1 MKNSAER
8 ELGSLAAV
16 RDGSGPASWG
26 EGSWHQSDVK
36 KYPTTIAEFNE
47 LESLIAFFEKPEI
60 ICGNFCN
67 SLIEYPCL
75 TLSGQYAR

>member
-36 KYPTTIAEFNE
+36 KYPTTNAEFNE
-47 LESLIAFFEKPEI
+47 L
-60 ICGNFCN
+60 
-67 SLIEYPCL
+67 
-75 TLSGQYAR
+75 